1 MTKEELKSILY
12 LDQLINSKLRQLE
25 QLKAYR
31 ARLPSGSSDMG
42 PVQSGVSDPT
52 ASAAIKIAMLDQA
65 IVDDIDHLVDLK
77 IAARDLFKCLDGDL
91 QLKVVMEL
99 RYLECMPWNRVAE
112 RLHYGPRHVF
122 AMHSRALDILFG
134 GGENGRR

>member
-12 LDQLINSKLRQLE
+12 LDHLINSKLRQLD

-31 ARLPSGSSDMG
+31 ARLPAGSSDTG
-42 PVQSGVSDPT
+42 PVQSGPSDPT

-65 IVDDIDHLVDLK
+65 IMRDIATLVELK
-77 IAARDLFKCLDGDL
+77 MEARRLFKKLDGDL
-91 QLKVVMEL
+91 QLKVVMEM
-99 RYLECMPWNRVAE
+99 RYLECMPWGKVAE
-112 RLHYGPRHVF
+112 HLHYGPRHVF

-134 GGENGRR
+134 GGSNGR

>member
-12 LDQLINSKLRQLE
+12 LDQLINSKLRQLD

-31 ARLPSGSSDMG
+31 ARLPAGSSDTG
-42 PVQSGVSDPT
+42 PVQSGLSDPT
-52 ASAAIKIAMLDQA
+52 ASAAIKIAVLDQS
-65 IVDDIDHLVDLK
+65 IVKDIDTLVDLK
-77 IAARDLFKCLDGDL
+77 MEARELFQGLDREL
-91 QLKVVMEL
+91 HLKVVMEM

-112 RLHYGPRHVF
+112 RLHYGLRHIF

>member
-31 ARLPSGSSDMG
+31 ARLPAGSSDTG

-52 ASAAIKIAMLDQA
+52 ALAAIKIAMLDQS
-65 IVDDIDHLVDLK
+65 IVGDIDYLVELK
-77 IAARDLFKCLDGDL
+77 IAARELFKRLDGDL

-99 RYLECMPWNRVAE
+99 RYLECMPWSRVAE

-134 GGENGRR
+134 GGQSGHR

>member
-12 LDQLINSKLRQLE
+12 LDQLINSKLRQLD

-31 ARLPSGSSDMG
+31 ARLPAGSSDTG
-42 PVQSGVSDPT
+42 PVQSGLSDPT
-52 ASAAIKIAMLDQA
+52 ASTAIKIAMLDQS
-65 IVDDIDHLVDLK
+65 IVNDIDHLVDLK

-112 RLHYGPRHVF
+112 RLHYGLRHIF

>member
-31 ARLPSGSSDMG
+31 ARLPAGSSDTG
-42 PVQSGVSDPT
+42 PVQSGLSDPT

-77 IAARDLFKCLDGDL
+77 LAARDLFRRLDGDL
-91 QLKVVMEL
+91 QLKVVMEM
-99 RYLECMPWNRVAE
+99 RYLECMNWDKIAYLMNYSIRNVYKLHGVALGRIFNNRQV
-112 RLHYGPRHVF
+112 
-122 AMHSRALDILFG
+122 
-134 GGENGRR
+134 RR